1 ERRRADQRRR
11 NADRYARLRSG
22 SARTARQEF
31 HEDRVPR
38 AGGYLRVM
46 TGTKR
51 SKIKKNDQVAV
62 IAGRD
67 KGKRG
72 RVLEVAP
79 ATGKIK
85 VEGVGVI
92 KRHQKANPQSNRGGG
107 IIEKEAFI
115 NISNVQL
122 IDPQSGKPTRVK
134 YLVES
139 DGTKIRVAAASGHS
153 LEK

>member
-1 ERRRADQRRR
+1 MA
-11 NADRYARLRSG
+11 
-22 SARTARQEF
+22 
-31 HEDRVPR
+31 
-38 AGGYLRVM
+38 
-46 TGTKR
+46 GTKR

-72 RVLEVAP
+72 RVLEVEP

-92 KRHQKANPQSNRGGG
+92 KRHQRANPQSNRGGG

-139 DGTKIRVAAASGHS
+139 DGSKTRVAAASGHS

>member
-1 ERRRADQRRR
+1 MA
-11 NADRYARLRSG
+11 
-22 SARTARQEF
+22 
-31 HEDRVPR
+31 
-38 AGGYLRVM
+38 
-46 TGTKR
+46 GTKR

-85 VEGVGVI
+85 VEGVGII
-92 KRHQKANPQSNRGGG
+92 KRHQRANPQSNRGGG

-134 YLVES
+134 YLMES
-139 DGTKIRVAAASGHS
+139 DGSKTRVASASGHS

>member
-1 ERRRADQRRR
+1 MA
-11 NADRYARLRSG
+11 AK
-22 SARTARQEF
+22 
-31 HEDRVPR
+31 
-38 AGGYLRVM
+38 
-46 TGTKR
+46 KR
-51 SKIKKNDQVAV
+51 SKIKKNDQVV
-62 IAGRD
+62 IIAGRD

-79 ATGKIK
+79 VTGKIK
-85 VEGVGVI
+85 VEGAGVI

-122 IDPQSGKPTRVK
+122 IDPQSGKPTRIK
-134 YLVES
+134 YQVEG
-139 DGTKIRVAAASGHS
+139 DGTKIRVATGSGHS